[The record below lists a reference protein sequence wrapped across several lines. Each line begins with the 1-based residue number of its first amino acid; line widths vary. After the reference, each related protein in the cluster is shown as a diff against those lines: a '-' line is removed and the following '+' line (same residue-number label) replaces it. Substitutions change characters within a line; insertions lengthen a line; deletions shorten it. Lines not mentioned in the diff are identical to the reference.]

1 MRRPSYTQRI
11 RDDLEIRRREREAG
25 RIEYEARLDR
35 RDFWIKLVL
44 ETIVVGALTAA
55 WLLA

>member
-25 RIEYEARLDR
+25 RVEYEARLDR